1 MAASTLAF
9 SVSGG
14 SDRLLVVAVSGE
26 WSPGASDDD
35 VTAVDYGGQ
44 AMVKVRF
51 DLGFVSGNSIGT
63 SLWYLL
69 DAGIVAAVG
78 TTITPTFANAVN
90 QSDPMIHAASYEGAR
105 QDAGVLVEHK
115 GDAVV
120 GASPDPITTID
131 LIESSGNLLVA
142 GGAIGEPLPEGTVS
156 SWSAAMTEQ
165 TDQLSG
171 SAASS
176 FADRL
181 ATTEANQDIELNWVG
196 PVNRQAANSVHF
208 AQVGFVPSC
217 LREAS
222 ATDSPTSTSTTYE
235 VIPGMALTPGGGD
248 YLAWF
253 SASINGDGALPGS
266 IFIALFVNGTI
277 LAGSERE
284 IHFDS
289 SMEDTTFLL
298 AMTHA
303 LVQPTD
309 GQVVDV
315 RWFASS
321 LTTMTV
327 LQRTLNLI
335 KLDAADIDEVSATGD
350 DTTTSTSYTAMDSMQ
365 ITPGAGK
372 FALFFSASA
381 EGSGADDD
389 VRMAVFVDGVILQHT
404 ERAWNQESSITDSEF
419 CYAIAC
425 EVNPTA
431 GQVVEVRW
439 FVQGG
444 TGTVHERTLTL
455 WKTEQIQEASAT
467 ADDTTTSAVFGLLDS
482 MTLTPDADQY
492 LAIFTGYWE
501 GSLSAAH
508 DLDAIIVE
516 GGTEVPHTQRT
527 SGSDGSTPAMDHCV
541 SSNGIVNVDGI
552 ETVQVHWRRSA
563 GGTASAHERT
573 LVLISCLVLVEKVA
587 EDDVDL
593 EINEGVTDLL
603 ALVEVLDT
611 LDLEVNEGAGQV
623 AAGITASDLLDLE
636 INEGVAQLLGLINPQ
651 DTLDVDLGEDAL
663 IDGTRI
669 AQDTLDIDL
678 GEVAELLAQA
688 EVNDSLDLEVDEG
701 PGLVAVILDV
711 QDTLNLDL
719 IELADLLSLSTVQDT
734 LDLDLIEVTEV
745 ESQAGVQDTLD
756 LDLGE
761 VSEVNVPIEV
771 NDLLDLEVNE
781 DVALVAIGILAQDIL
796 DLEINED
803 PGVVDIIGAI
813 LKVATDLLDLEI
825 NEGPAQVAVGVTAL
839 DDLDLSI
846 EEGVTILLG
855 LISPQDLLDLAIQ
868 EGDPSIFVEGTA
880 TDDLDLEINE
890 ATAVLLGL
898 IEVLDNVDLEIIED
912 PAIVD
917 LIGVILKVASDL
929 LDLEINED
937 VGQVAAGITDE
948 DTLSLEVNEDTA
960 NLLGLIQPED
970 TAGVSVDELT
980 EILARAERLDTLDLE
995 VLEAAE
1001 LLALLTRSDTL
1012 DLEILEDAGQIA
1024 VGISAADNLDLEIL
1038 EGIGQV
1044 VVGIQ
1049 ANDTLNLVLI
1059 EATTL
1064 LGFIDRS
1071 DSLDIGIVEGVP
1083 LVFVRVDV
1091 DDILDL
1097 ALDPEVSDLVILAQ
1111 VDIDAADTLD
1121 LAIVEGVSQVT
1132 VAIQAADLLDLSIS
1146 EIAQVVAFL
1155 NRQDILDLD
1164 LGEQTDVAVFIQ
1176 AADQLDI
1183 EILDV
1188 AALTVA
1194 LQAADDLDIDLVEF
1208 SQIFNALSVLDTLDL
1223 DLTEDAV
1230 LQAITLDFE
1239 GIITKVITLE
1249 TLKNCPIR
1257 LEVTR
1262 SVRFTL
1268 EIDPGVQRP

>member
-9 SVSGG
+9 SVSAG
-14 SDRLLVVAVSGE
+14 SDRLLVVQVSAE
-26 WSPGASDDD
+26 SDPGASDDD
-35 VTAVDYGGQ
+35 VLSVDYGGQ
-44 AMVKVRF
+44 AMVKVRY
-51 DLGFVSGNSIGT
+51 DLAFTTGNSAGT
-63 SLWYLL
+63 SFWYLL

-78 TTITPTFANAVN
+78 TTITPTFANPGNV
-90 QSDPMIHAASYEGAR
+90 SDPMIHAASYEGAR
-105 QDAGVLVEHK
+105 QDAGVLVEHQ
-115 GDAVV
+115 GDNVV

-131 LIESSGNLLVA
+131 LVESSGNLLVA

-181 ATTEANQDIELNWVG
+181 STTEANQDIELNWVG
-196 PVNRQAANSVHF
+196 PVNRQTANSVHF
-208 AQVGFVPSC
+208 AQVGFEPSC

-235 VIPGMALTPGGGD
+235 VIPGMTLTPGGGD

-253 SASINGDGALPGS
+253 SASINGDGSLPGD
-266 IFIALFVNGTI
+266 IFIALFVNGVIVPHT
-277 LAGSERE
+277 ERQL
-284 IHFDS
+284 HFDS
-289 SMEDTTFLL
+289 SWDAGVFMFSG
-298 AMTHA
+298 THA

-335 KLDAADIDEVSATGD
+335 KLDAADVDEVTATAD
-350 DTTTSTSYTAMDSMQ
+350 DTTLSTSYTAMDSMQ

-372 FALFFSASA
+372 FALFFTTTI
-381 EGSGADDD
+381 EGDGTDDD
-389 VRMAVFVDGVILQHT
+389 VRCAVFVDGVIVQHT
-404 ERAWNQESSITDSEF
+404 ERSWVQESSIVGSSL
-419 CYAIAC
+419 CYAIAA

-431 GQVVEVRW
+431 GQVVEIQW
-439 FVQGG
+439 FTAGG
-444 TGTVHERTLTL
+444 LATVHERTLTL
-455 WKTEQIQEASAT
+455 WKTEQIQEVSAT
-467 ADDTTTSAVFGLLDS
+467 ADTTTTSTTFGLLDS
-482 MTLTPDADQY
+482 MTLTPDADEY
-492 LAIFTGYWE
+492 LAMFTGYWE
-501 GSLSAAH
+501 GSAVM
-508 DLDAIIVE
+508 DLEGIIVE
-516 GGTEVPHTQRT
+516 GGVEVPHTQRE
-527 SGSDGSTPAMDHCV
+527 SGIDSSVPATDHCV
-541 SSNGIVNVDGI
+541 GSNGIVNVDGA
-552 ETVQVHWRRSA
+552 ETVQVHWRRST
-563 GGTASAHERT
+563 GGTATCHERT
-573 LVLISCLVLVEKVA
+573 LVLISCLALVEKVA
-587 EDDVDL
+587 TDDIDL

-603 ALVEVLDT
+603 SLAEVLDT
-611 LDLEVNEGAGQV
+611 LGLEVNEGAGQV
-623 AAGITASDLLDLE
+623 SAGITASDLLDLE
-636 INEGVAQLLGLINPQ
+636 INEGVALLLGLINPQ
-651 DTLDVDLGEDAL
+651 DTLDLEVNEDGPQ
-663 IDGTRI
+663 IDVEGT
-669 AQDTLDIDL
+669 AQDNLDIDL
-678 GEVAELLAQA
+678 VEAAELLAQA
-688 EVNDSLDLEVDEG
+688 EVNDSLDLEVNEDTG
-701 PGLVAVILDV
+701 QVAIMVDA
-711 QDTLNLDL
+711 QDTLDLDL
-719 IELADLLSLSTVQDT
+719 AELAVLLSLSTVQDT

-756 LDLGE
+756 VALDE
-761 VSEVNVPIEV
+761 VSQVNVPIDV
-771 NDLLDLEVNE
+771 NDLLDLEIVE
-781 DVALVAIGILAQDIL
+781 DTPQITVALTALDTL
-796 DLEINED
+796 DLEILED
-803 PGVVDIIGAI
+803 PAIVDIIGAI
-813 LKVATDLLDLEI
+813 LKEATDTLDLAI
-825 NEGPAQVAVGVTAL
+825 LEGPAQVAVGIIAL

-846 EEGVTILLG
+846 EEGVTLLLG
-855 LISPQDLLDLAIQ
+855 FISPQDLLDLAIL
-868 EGDPSIFVEGTA
+868 EGDPAISVEGTA
-880 TDDLDLEINE
+880 TDDLDLEVNE
-890 ATAVLLGL
+890 ETANLLAL
-898 IEVLDNVDLEIIED
+898 VEVLDNLDLEILED
-912 PAIVD
+912 PAVVD
-917 LIGVILKVASDL
+917 VIGVVLKIASDL
-929 LDLEINED
+929 LDLEINEG
-937 VGQVAAGITDE
+937 VSQVAAGITDE
-948 DTLSLEVNEDTA
+948 DTLSLEVNEDTG

-970 TAGVSVDELT
+970 TAGVSLDELT
-980 EILARAERLDTLDLE
+980 EILARAERLDTLDLD
-995 VLEAAE
+995 LTEAAD

-1038 EGIGQV
+1038 EGLGQV

-1064 LGFIDRS
+1064 LGFINRS
-1071 DSLDIGIVEGVP
+1071 DTLDIGIVEGVP

-1121 LAIVEGVSQVT
+1121 LAIVEGVGQVT
-1132 VAIQAADLLDLSIS
+1132 VAIQATDLLDLSVS
-1146 EIAQVVAFL
+1146 EVAQVVGFL

-1164 LGEQTDVAVFIQ
+1164 LGEQADVAVFIQ

-1188 AALTVA
+1188 SGLVIA

-1208 SQIFNALSVLDTLDL
+1208 SQVFNALSVIDTLDL
-1223 DLTEDAV
+1223 DLTEDAF